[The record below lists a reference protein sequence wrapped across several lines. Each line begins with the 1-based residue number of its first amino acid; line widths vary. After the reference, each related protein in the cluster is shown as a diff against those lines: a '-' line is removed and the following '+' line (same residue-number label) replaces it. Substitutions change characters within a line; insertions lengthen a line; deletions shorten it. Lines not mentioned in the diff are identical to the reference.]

1 MAEEHVRSY
10 YAASANPA
18 RARAPLQGEIS
29 CDVCVIGAGFT
40 GLTIA
45 LELAEKGFDVV
56 VLESVRAGWGA
67 SGRNGGQICSGYS
80 ADMDRIAGW
89 VGAVDARRLWSIA
102 EEGKAIIEDRVARH
116 GIACDLTSG
125 YLYAADS
132 PKHEAWLEPMVRD
145 WAENYGYERARLIG
159 RGELRDLVRSDRFLG
174 GVLDEGGGHL
184 HPLNYALGLADAAE
198 AAGVRIFENSP
209 VTEIDT
215 GAAPWARTAE
225 GAVRAKFLAIAANAY
240 LGGVAPELRRHIMP
254 VGTYIVATEPLGE
267 EGAAEVLPTNLAV
280 ADLNFVISY
289 FRLSADR
296 RMLFGTGVS
305 YSTVPPLNTAER
317 YRRKMVSLFP
327 QLADARIEYIWGG
340 FVGIS
345 RERTPHLG
353 RLSPTVYFA
362 QGFSGHGVAL
372 TGIAGRVIA
381 EAIAGQAERFD
392 LFAKLPHTAFPG
404 GRLLRTPLLVLAMTW
419 IRLRELI

>member
-1 MAEEHVRSY
+1 MAGEHVRSY
-10 YAASANPA
+10 YAASANPS
-18 RARAPLQGEIS
+18 RERERLRGEIS
-29 CDVCVIGAGFT
+29 CDICVIGAGFT

-56 VLESVRAGWGA
+56 VLELARAGWGA

-80 ADMDRIAGW
+80 ADMDKIAGS
-89 VGAVDARRLWSIA
+89 VGAEDARRLWSVA

-116 GIACDLTSG
+116 GIACDLTPG
-125 YLYAADS
+125 YLYAADR

-145 WAENYGYERARLIG
+145 WADNYGYERARLVG

-184 HPLNYALGLADAAE
+184 HPLNYVLGLADAAE
-198 AAGVRIFENSP
+198 AAGVRIFEQSS
-209 VTEIDT
+209 VTAIGT

-225 GAVRAKFLAIAANAY
+225 GTVRAKFLAIAANAY

-267 EGAAEVLPTNLAV
+267 DGAAGVLPTNLAV

-305 YSTVPPLNTAER
+305 YSTVPPPNTAER

-327 QLADARIEYIWGG
+327 QLADTRIEYVWGG

-381 EAIAGQAERFD
+381 EAIAGQAGRFD
-392 LFAKLPHTAFPG
+392 LFAKLPHSAFPG
-404 GRLLRTPLLVLAMTW
+404 GRLLRTPMLVLAMTW